1 MEKSSASET
10 KKVDLTSINYSW
22 IPLSKDANCNHH
34 VIIAIVMEIAD
45 IIAVAMADKA
55 LNIHITRKGK
65 IML

>member
-1 MEKSSASET
+1 MASNITHHHMLQFGMTIISA
-10 KKVDLTSINYSW
+10 LT
-22 IPLSKDANCNHH
+22 L

-45 IIAVAMADKA
+45 IIAVTMADKA